1 MTADRVCETHLDI
14 CLIIDSSGSIRDSN
28 PLYGTDNW
36 QLQLEFL
43 ATLIEAFRVDTRVGA
58 IVFSTDAR
66 LEFSL
71 NTYTT
76 KDEIQNAIRN
86 LNYMGG
92 LTNTPEALI
101 QTRLQCFS
109 PTTGDRPGVANLA
122 IIVTD
127 GVPNLD
133 MDSATR
139 EAAALRD
146 TGVTMIAIGVT
157 ARIDEGFLK
166 EMSSPP
172 QIKDQNYFMA
182 ADFSALS
189 KIATKVV
196 AGTCGMLQSSQFVSL

>member
-1 MTADRVCETHLDI
+1 MDI
-14 CLIIDSSGSIRDSN
+14 CLVIDSSGSIRDSN
-28 PLYGTDNW
+28 PSDGTDNW

-43 ATLIEAFRVDTRVGA
+43 ATLVGAFRVGTRVGA

-76 KDEIQNAIRN
+76 KDEIQNAIRD
-86 LNYMGG
+86 LNYFGG
-92 LTNTPEALI
+92 FTNTAEALI
-101 QTRLQCFS
+101 QTRLQCFN
-109 PTTGDRPGVANLA
+109 PATGDRPGIDNLV

-127 GVPNLD
+127 GVPHPAKRRD
-133 MDSATR
+133 PAIR

-157 ARIDEGFLK
+157 DRIDEDFLK

-172 QIKDQNYFMA
+172 HIEDQNYFMA

-189 KIATKVV
+189 KIAMKVV
-196 AGTCGMLQSSQFVSL
+196 AGTCGMLQSRNSRNRSTN